1 MQVLSFLHS
10 ETRVKR
16 ILSSTIHRNSSF
28 ESRGLPAAETK
39 KMRKLHRTKD
49 QILYLK
55 KHKPQEIMQEIAQL
69 LDLSQRETSN
79 KNKTC
84 STP

>member
-1 MQVLSFLHS
+1 ML
-10 ETRVKR
+10 
-16 ILSSTIHRNSSF
+16 
-28 ESRGLPAAETK
+28 
-39 KMRKLHRTKD
+39 KLHRTKD

-55 KHKPQEIMQEIAQL
+55 KQKPQEIMQEIAQL
-69 LDLSQRETSN
+69 LDLSQRETSG